1 MRGKGAWETMKKI
14 SRFTITKLHGDKN
27 VDLRFVDNTLILVGE
42 NGAGKTTVLNLFYYF
57 LSGQWNAMVRYT
69 FEELSVTVDGKPY
82 KLRYSDLGKHLR
94 NIDPRFL
101 GRFPAS
107 LRRRLMSLLQSK
119 DFDFRHITPELEM
132 LSHEYGVPIQ
142 FLLQEVEVDFAR
154 DKIPSPLKQLDEITE
169 SLETQILFLPTYR
182 RIEQEL
188 NLIFKGLDERE
199 LKQRSDHLASR
210 RRGGT
215 YVELIEFGMK
225 DVETAIDTTL
235 SQLNTFARES
245 LNNLT
250 FGYLG
255 DIVEEQ
261 YTKVDLEVINSASEQ
276 TIANVLNRIQD
287 NILSPENK
295 QHLRS
300 IIDVVKKSAVQ
311 NEHSKIICHYFT
323 KLMAFQKEIEKKE
336 LQITSFCGVCNEYM
350 ADKTF
355 RYDIANFKFTISP
368 TGDAEHSRLI
378 SLGHLSSGE
387 KQIVSLFSHLYLSG
401 GDKYFVL
408 IDEPELSLSV
418 PWQRRFLVDIRKGD
432 FCAGLVA
439 VTHSPFIY
447 DNSLHRYAHGLG
459 EFIK

>member
-1 MRGKGAWETMKKI
+1 
-14 SRFTITKLHGDKN
+14 
-27 VDLRFVDNTLILVGE
+27 
-42 NGAGKTTVLNLFYYF
+42 
-57 LSGQWNAMVRYT
+57 MVRYA
-69 FEELSVTVDGKPY
+69 FDELSITIDEKQY

-101 GRFPAS
+101 SRFPIS
-107 LRRRLMSLLQSK
+107 LRRRLISLLQAK
-119 DFDFRHITPELEM
+119 DFRHITPELEM
-132 LSHEYGVPIQ
+132 LSHEYGIPVQ
-142 FLLQEVEVDFAR
+142 YLLQEMEVDTEHR
-154 DKIPSPLKQLDEITE
+154 EKSTSPLKQLEAITD
-169 SLETQILFLPTYR
+169 SLDTQILFLPTYR

-199 LKQRSDHLASR
+199 LKQRSDLLASR
-210 RRGGT
+210 RKSGL

-225 DVETAIDTTL
+225 DIEAAINSTL
-235 SQLNTFARES
+235 SQLNTYARES

-261 YTKVDLEVINSASEQ
+261 YTKVDLNVINSASEQ

-300 IIDVVKKSAVQ
+300 IIDVVKGNAVQ
-311 NEHSKIICHYFT
+311 NEHSMIICHYFT

-336 LQITSFCGVCNEYM
+336 SQITSFCGVCNEYM

-355 RYDIANFKFTISP
+355 RYDIANYTFTISP
-368 TGDAEHSRLI
+368 TGDAEHSREILL
-378 SLGHLSSGE
+378 SHLSSGE

-401 GDKYFVL
+401 GTKYFVL

-418 PWQRRFLVDIRKGD
+418 PWQRRFLLDIRNGN
-432 FCAGLVA
+432 FCTGLMA

-447 DNSLHRYAHGLG
+447 DNKLHSYAHGLG
-459 EFIK
+459 EFIA